1 MGYSQER
8 VYEVGVHS
16 LKWKVSREWSPT
28 KEMKAESQTLRSV
41 GSAKFN
47 VDGAQL
53 NASEVSQVSVVFF
66 ITSTERSCFP
76 SMWEKNPMK
85 LRRQLFQ
92 KFLIYLDTFHDKLI
106 VESDSSNAISK
117 VNLLLRAYK
126 KFQFYFNDQTS
137 HH

>member
-1 MGYSQER
+1 MHFCQHGGPKQWVIVKKE
-8 VYEVGVHS
+8 YEVGVHS

-76 SMWEKNPMK
+76 SMWEKKSNEVEATAIPEV
-85 LRRQLFQ
+85 LDLFG
-92 KFLIYLDTFHDKLI
+92 Y
-106 VESDSSNAISK
+106 ISQQ
-117 VNLLLRAYK
+117 VNSGK
-126 KFQFYFNDQTS
+126 
-137 HH
+137 